1 MATTEHASERTYL
14 SDYRPPDYYIPR
26 VDLVFDLDEN
36 KTRVRA
42 TLQITRNGVHSRPLV
57 LNGERLILAS
67 LNLNGQALGPKQWHA
82 DEKTLTLN
90 KVPESFTLI
99 IETIINP
106 AANSELSGLYSS
118 RDTLCTQCEPEGF
131 RRITYFLDRPDV
143 LSVYRVTVRAA
154 KKSYPVLLANG
165 NEIETRED
173 GAMHQAVWDD
183 PHPKPCY
190 LFALVAGQLQCIE
203 DSFRTRSG
211 REVKLRVYARERDLP
226 QCGHAMA
233 ALRDAMDWDEK
244 AYGREYDLDQ
254 YNIVAVED
262 FNMGAME
269 NKGLNVFNTKYVLA
283 LPATATDHDYRSV
296 SDVIGH
302 EYFHNWSGNRVT
314 LRDWFQLSLKEG
326 FTVFREQQFSAAQ
339 GSAGVKRIEDANLVR
354 TQQFREDAG
363 PMAHPVRPESF
374 VEINNFYTLTVYI
387 KGAEVVRMLNRLV
400 GDQTFQQG
408 CALYFDRHD
417 GQAVTT
423 EEFIRSIEAVSKRD
437 LTQFRL
443 WYERPGTP
451 RLLSR
456 GTFDAAQHCYRLQ
469 INQASRETS
478 EADAPLQMPIVT
490 ALFDIH
496 GKPLK
501 TLCGDDDEAR
511 HEHTLNLTET
521 EQVFVF
527 REVNDP
533 PVPSILRGFSAPVML
548 ETDHS
553 DADLAIL
560 MGHDNDPFNRWDA
573 GQRLARKQI
582 LNLLNHPGETTLD
595 ESFIEAFGQ
604 TLKNEFVDLA
614 FQAFALRLPEE
625 NYLSEFTEVINPDK
639 IHNARRSVAIALA
652 RRYREPFLAHYHALK
667 APGPCRLDVVSAG
680 KRALRNICLAYLM
693 TLEEE
698 DFVRL
703 ALEQLKTADNMTDAL
718 AALALLADSSH
729 PARDEALMHF
739 YELWREYPLVIDKWL
754 RVQAVSRLPD
764 TVDKIKRLSQ
774 HECYQDDNPNKVHAL
789 IGAFSHANPL
799 RFHQSDGSGY
809 QLVVEQ
815 LLAADSKNPQVAARL
830 ASAFN
835 LWRRFEPARRDL
847 MQQALE
853 RIRAQKGLS
862 RDVGEIIDRALA
874 D

>member
-67 LNLNGQALGPKQWHA
+67 LTLNGQPLGPKQWHA

-143 LSVYRVTVRAA
+143 LSVYRVTVRAV

-165 NEIETRED
+165 NEIETHED
-173 GAMHQAVWDD
+173 GTMHQAVWDD

-226 QCGHAMA
+226 QCSHAMA

-339 GSAGVKRIEDANLVR
+339 GSAGV
-354 TQQFREDAG
+354 
-363 PMAHPVRPESF
+363 
-374 VEINNFYTLTVYI
+374 
-387 KGAEVVRMLNRLV
+387 
-400 GDQTFQQG
+400 
-408 CALYFDRHD
+408 
-417 GQAVTT
+417 
-423 EEFIRSIEAVSKRD
+423 
-437 LTQFRL
+437 
-443 WYERPGTP
+443 
-451 RLLSR
+451 
-456 GTFDAAQHCYRLQ
+456 
-469 INQASRETS
+469 
-478 EADAPLQMPIVT
+478 
-490 ALFDIH
+490 
-496 GKPLK
+496 
-501 TLCGDDDEAR
+501 
-511 HEHTLNLTET
+511 
-521 EQVFVF
+521 
-527 REVNDP
+527 
-533 PVPSILRGFSAPVML
+533 
-548 ETDHS
+548 
-553 DADLAIL
+553 
-560 MGHDNDPFNRWDA
+560 
-573 GQRLARKQI
+573 
-582 LNLLNHPGETTLD
+582 
-595 ESFIEAFGQ
+595 
-604 TLKNEFVDLA
+604 
-614 FQAFALRLPEE
+614 
-625 NYLSEFTEVINPDK
+625 
-639 IHNARRSVAIALA
+639 
-652 RRYREPFLAHYHALK
+652 
-667 APGPCRLDVVSAG
+667 
-680 KRALRNICLAYLM
+680 
-693 TLEEE
+693 
-698 DFVRL
+698 
-703 ALEQLKTADNMTDAL
+703 
-718 AALALLADSSH
+718 
-729 PARDEALMHF
+729 
-739 YELWREYPLVIDKWL
+739 
-754 RVQAVSRLPD
+754 
-764 TVDKIKRLSQ
+764 
-774 HECYQDDNPNKVHAL
+774 
-789 IGAFSHANPL
+789 
-799 RFHQSDGSGY
+799 
-809 QLVVEQ
+809 
-815 LLAADSKNPQVAARL
+815 
-830 ASAFN
+830 
-835 LWRRFEPARRDL
+835 
-847 MQQALE
+847 
-853 RIRAQKGLS
+853 
-862 RDVGEIIDRALA
+862 
-874 D
+874 